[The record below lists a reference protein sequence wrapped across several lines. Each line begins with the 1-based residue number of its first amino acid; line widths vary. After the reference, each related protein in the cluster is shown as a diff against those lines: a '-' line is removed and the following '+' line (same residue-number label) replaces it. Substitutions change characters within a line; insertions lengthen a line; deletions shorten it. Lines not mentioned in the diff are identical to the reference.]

1 MKISRKKIEVLQAQR
16 GYNHGQLAK
25 ASGISR
31 QSLSTIMGR
40 GTCRPD
46 NAGKIAHALGV
57 DPADIVE
64 EEG

>member
-16 GYNHGQLAK
+16 GYNHGQLAQ

-57 DPADIVE
+57 DPEEIVDNE
-64 EEG
+64 